1 VVNADPNRPAVRRR
15 EVADS
20 PSLMML
26 VLVAAIGV
34 LVYTVFVFDVS
45 NRGDWS
51 AYLLVLAAETVI
63 ILQSLLSLWTIL
75 SSGYDPRDYV
85 FNRAQQVLYGAAAEK
100 TQAIG
105 RDGRD
110 VQLHL
115 DDLPVSVDVFVTVY
129 GEDPGTVRRTVAA
142 AMAMTGRHTTYVLD
156 DGGSPRIR
164 DLAAELGAAYVA
176 REGNAH
182 AKAGNVNHA
191 LSISSGRLFVIFD
204 ADFVAEPHFLH
215 ETVPFF
221 ADPTVAF
228 VQTPQVY
235 GNLHNL
241 ISRGAGY
248 MQSVFYRFTQ
258 PGKNRFNAAFCVGTN
273 VIFRRT
279 AIEEIGGMHQDSKS
293 EDVWTS
299 LRLHERGW
307 RSVYISTELAVG
319 HTPET
324 IESYTKQQ
332 LRWATGGFEI
342 LLRANPMGRGRH
354 LTVDQR
360 LQYFGTATFYLV
372 GIAPMLLL
380 VVPPLQIY
388 FGLTPISSD
397 VPVLTWFLY
406 YAGFY
411 FMQIVVALYT
421 IGSFRWETLMLAT
434 ASFPI
439 YARALVNA
447 VTRRDQGW
455 NVTGRVGRRAS
466 PFDFIVPQVLVFA
479 FLLLTSAVGLWQNW
493 LDRTFTLAV
502 FWNLLNTAVLGAFVV
517 TAVRESRRICREDR
531 HAPPA
536 DERSAR
542 LSGVVVLPAPVP
554 ARVPVPVREHPAPP
568 RPAVATRPGPASDPR
583 AMPVVPPRGPYR
595 PPPAPTRP
603 PVPAGRPARSR
614 AGTDDPARTA
624 VTRARPPRDPAPVG
638 AGRAPSLVERV
649 PEPRRGPVPPGR
661 HRQERP

>member
-1 VVNADPNRPAVRRR
+1 
-15 EVADS
+15 
-20 PSLMML
+20 M
-26 VLVAAIGV
+26 
-34 LVYTVFVFDVS
+34 LVYTVFVFDAA

-51 AYLLVLAAETVI
+51 AYLLVLAAESVI

-85 FNRAQQVLYGAAAEK
+85 FNRAQQALYGAAAEE
-100 TQAIG
+100 TRAIG

-115 DDLPVSVDVFVTVY
+115 DDMPVTVDVFVTVY
-129 GEDPGTVRRTVAA
+129 GEDPDTVRRTVAA
-142 AMAMTGRHTTYVLD
+142 AMAMTGRHSTYVLD

-164 DLAAELGAAYVA
+164 DLAADLGAAYVA

-191 LSISSGRLFVIFD
+191 LSITTGRLFVIFD
-204 ADFVAEPHFLH
+204 ADFVAEPNFLH

-273 VIFRRT
+273 MIFRRT

-342 LLRANPMGRGRH
+342 LLRANPMGRGRR

-380 VVPPLQIY
+380 LVPPLQIY
-388 FGLTPISSD
+388 FGLTPISSE

-479 FLLLTSAVGLWQNW
+479 FLLLTSVVGLWQNW
-493 LDRTFTLAV
+493 LDRTFTVDGTAHTRVVAYSPDLAAATADGLFAV
-502 FWNLLNTAVLGAFVV
+502 GTPVSATLYLRNDGPVTDATAYLLDVLGL
-517 TAVRESRRICREDR
+517 TG
-531 HAPPA
+531 
-536 DERSAR
+536 
-542 LSGVVVLPAPVP
+542 L
-554 ARVPVPVREHPAPP
+554 
-568 RPAVATRPGPASDPR
+568 
-583 AMPVVPPRGPYR
+583 
-595 PPPAPTRP
+595 
-603 PVPAGRPARSR
+603 
-614 AGTDDPARTA
+614 
-624 VTRARPPRDPAPVG
+624 VG
-638 AGRAPSLVERV
+638 A
-649 PEPRRGPVPPGR
+649 
-661 HRQERP
+661 